1 MAGAYENP
9 QRLTGD
15 TYASAFTKGI
25 SAMNQNNAQAL
36 QANEQEKRRAAEKA
50 KAEQQRI
57 IENMQRVQGTAD
69 VWNLEQMSNLATA
82 PKTSAIQDELTRT
95 LNSRID
101 IATQAQIYL
110 KTQFGDNEKRVS
122 AQKAIT
128 DYYDLLNLSK
138 TATQNFVATGDYW
151 RENAAEIG
159 KKVTIIGSTPDEI
172 ANNQFFVNAL
182 GGVYSD
188 ADFEMAYD
196 EEKNDIMIK
205 VSGNEPERLENG
217 ELIEGQYR
225 EKYISARAWNA
236 QSAENKQFSF
246 VSSVPQIV
254 SESLE
259 KMKPADKTP
268 NNDGLGIIK
277 ANGQFADKYWSS
289 EEIYKDRVKINTG
302 GSRRTE
308 EVRKYLNVDAV
319 RNDMMSILKSKVAG
333 VSGNVQQ
340 AANGWNIDLKKL
352 DEGIENEY
360 QNLQPSDAEYEEALF
375 QEILKAR
382 TSGLVQ
388 DESGR
393 YYLSSGK
400 TVVAPTPPPTPKT
413 PNIGYRASYFNNII
427 GGAANGLSNTQVTV
441 NNLTKITGPKS
452 KYMSR
457 DQVFDAWSNSPY
469 ADFEGSPTN
478 AEHYAGKDE
487 DLNTVF
493 NKEAGTKKEGLYK
506 IVSNKPVYAGDYN
519 LDSAVDRLRFSL
531 DNTTASERKAVESET
546 ILMKKARQIDW
557 QSANP
562 KRADENLIQYAER
575 MNKAIK

>member
-15 TYASAFTKGI
+15 TYASAFSRGINQMNQGI
-25 SAMNQNNAQAL
+25 SQKQQAD
-36 QANEQEKRRAAEKA
+36 EQERKRAAEKQ

-110 KTQFGDNEKRVS
+110 KTQFGDKEKRVS

-128 DYYDLLNLSK
+128 DYYDLLSLSK

-151 RENAAEIG
+151 RKNAAEIG
-159 KKVTIIGSTPDEI
+159 KKVTIIGSTPEEI
-172 ANNQFFVNAL
+172 ANNQFFVNAI

-205 VSGNEPERLENG
+205 VSGNEPERLEDG
-217 ELIEGQYR
+217 KLVEGQYR

-246 VSSVPQIV
+246 VSNVPQIV

-259 KMKPADKTP
+259 RMKPADKTP

-277 ANGQFADKYWSS
+277 ANGQFADKYWSK
-289 EEIYKDRVKINTG
+289 EQIFRDRIKVQG
-302 GSRRTE
+302 SRSRRTE
-308 EVRKYLNVDAV
+308 EVRQYLNVDEI
-319 RNDMMSILKSKVAG
+319 RKDMMSILKSKVSG
-333 VSGNVQQ
+333 VNGNVQM
-340 AANGWNIDLKKL
+340 AANAWNIDLKQLNK
-352 DEGIENEY
+352 GIENEY
-360 QNLQPSDAEYEEALF
+360 QTLQPTDEQFEQVLF
-375 QEILKAR
+375 DQIIQAR
-382 TSGLVQ
+382 TQGLKQ
-388 DESGR
+388 DENGFYMSGGKSVVQSK
-393 YYLSSGK
+393 SSGS
-400 TVVAPTPPPTPKT
+400 TTTPISTYRNDYYS
-413 PNIGYRASYFNNII
+413 NIVR
-427 GGAANGLSNTQVTV
+427 GGTGGLSNTQVTLS
-441 NNLTKITGPKS
+441 NLTKITGPKS
-452 KYMSR
+452 QYMTKENIYETWLNTPYG
-457 DQVFDAWSNSPY
+457 DFANSP
-469 ADFEGSPTN
+469 SN
-478 AEHYAGKDE
+478 AEHYEERDE
-487 DLNTVF
+487 DPRAVF
-493 NKEAGTKKEGLYK
+493 NKLAPKEGLYK
-506 IVSNKPVYAGDYN
+506 IIGNSPVYAGNYN
-519 LDSAVDRLRFSL
+519 LDSAIDRLKFAL
-531 DNTTASERKAVESET
+531 DNTTASERTSVQKT
-546 ILMKKARQIDW
+546 TLMKTARQVDW
-557 QSANP
+557 QAANP
-562 KRADENLIQYAER
+562 RKADETLPQYAER